1 VERGLAEHDLLR
13 VCLHATRLGVLTM
26 SWDVI
31 CPHCRGVVEAAR
43 ALGDL
48 PRLGA
53 CEVCAIDFA
62 TDKRNAVE
70 ITFHVHPSIRAV
82 PQRFFCSAELATK
95 RHVEVQQQLAP
106 GAKVGLSSQL
116 APGRYRMRLHGSKS
130 YRFLEVQGEHAAS
143 HARTGPRD
151 HDSVPSRFF
160 SWRAAASG
168 DGTTRGQPLL
178 ELINDTDEPQIFV
191 VERVDWSEVALRPA
205 QLFSLQEFR
214 DLFSEEFL
222 HADVQLAVGEQT
234 ILFTD
239 IVGSTRFYVRCGDPD
254 AFMAVK
260 KHFEVIFGIIGKHRG
275 AVVKT
280 IGDATMGAFERSADA
295 LRAAREIHAYFAPE
309 QRETPIRL
317 RISLNAGPCIAV
329 KLNSNIDYFGSTVN
343 LAAKL
348 QGCAGPGDIAMS
360 PTVVDAPGV
369 LEFLREKDAL
379 VQYVTF
385 RIEALDKDL
394 SVLVWRT
401 FPLRTTRER
410 ETGPEPG
417 QITA

>member
-1 VERGLAEHDLLR
+1 
-13 VCLHATRLGVLTM
+13 
-26 SWDVI
+26 
-31 CPHCRGVVEAAR
+31 
-43 ALGDL
+43 
-48 PRLGA
+48 
-53 CEVCAIDFA
+53 
-62 TDKRNAVE
+62 
-70 ITFHVHPSIRAV
+70 
-82 PQRFFCSAELATK
+82 
-95 RHVEVQQQLAP
+95 
-106 GAKVGLSSQL
+106 
-116 APGRYRMRLHGSKS
+116 
-130 YRFLEVQGEHAAS
+130 
-143 HARTGPRD
+143 
-151 HDSVPSRFF
+151 VPSPSFE
-160 SWRAAASG
+160 WRAGESG
-168 DGTTRGQPLL
+168 DGTTRGQPQL
-178 ELINDTDEPQIFV
+178 ELINDTAEPQIFV
-191 VERVDWSEVALRPA
+191 VERVDWSELALRPA

-222 HADVQLAVGEQT
+222 SADVQLAVGEQT

-260 KHFEVIFGIIGKHRG
+260 QHFEIIFGIIGRHRG

-280 IGDATMGAFERSADA
+280 IGDATMAAFERPADA

-329 KLNSNIDYFGSTVN
+329 RLNSNIDYFGSTVN

-348 QGCAGPGDIAMS
+348 QGCAGPGDIAMA

-369 LEFLREKDAL
+369 LELLREREAL

-385 RIEALDKDL
+385 RIEALDKNL

-401 FPLRTTRER
+401 FPLHSKRER
-410 ETGPEPG
+410 EAGPEPG